1 MGCNWIVICG
11 YCRFESIATVAQR
24 HMRVFHFVAVLSV
37 IVLSAAP
44 GAAQAG
50 QKARATWY
58 GPAYAGKPTASGE
71 MFDPWAM
78 TAAHPTLPLGT
89 VVEVRRL
96 TKDRKDAEP
105 RKVVVRIIDRFDA
118 PAGRIDLS
126 EAAARVLR
134 FRNDGGGMV
143 EITPITQI
151 AEAR

>member
-1 MGCNWIVICG
+1 
-11 YCRFESIATVAQR
+11 
-24 HMRVFHFVAVLSV
+24 MRVSHFVALLFVTVLAV
-37 IVLSAAP
+37 AP
-44 GAAQAG
+44 AAAQAG

-58 GPAYAGKPTASGE
+58 GPEYAGKITASGE

-96 TKDRKDAEP
+96 TKNRKDAEP
-105 RKVVVRIIDRFDA
+105 RKVVVRINDRIDA
-118 PAGRIDLS
+118 PQGRIDLS

-134 FRNDGGGMV
+134 FRNDGGGAV
-143 EITPITQI
+143 EIIPVPQL

>member
-1 MGCNWIVICG
+1 
-11 YCRFESIATVAQR
+11 
-24 HMRVFHFVAVLSV
+24 MRVFRVAAVLSV
-37 IVLSAAP
+37 LVVTATA

-50 QKARATWY
+50 EKARATWY
-58 GPAYAGKPTASGE
+58 GPAYAGKTTASGE

-89 VVEVRRL
+89 LVEVKRL
-96 TKDRKDAEP
+96 TKERKDAEP

-118 PAGRIDLS
+118 RPGRIDLS

-134 FRNDGGGMV
+134 FRNKGGGPV
-143 EITPITQI
+143 EITPLTQL

>member
-1 MGCNWIVICG
+1 M
-11 YCRFESIATVAQR
+11 RFFQ
-24 HMRVFHFVAVLSV
+24 FVVLLSV
-37 IVLSAAP
+37 TILISQGSAE
-44 GAAQAG
+44 AG

-89 VVEVRRL
+89 VVEVKRL

-118 PAGRIDLS
+118 APDRIDLS

-134 FRNDGGGMV
+134 FRNKGGGAV
-143 EITPITQI
+143 EITPITQV
-151 AEAR
+151 ADAR